1 MSPLLGLLL
10 LQTPGEVA
18 FDYTSPKGLVVA
30 GMAANGDKAVQVLVD
45 TGARR
50 TLIDAKLAR
59 EMKLE
64 AGEEIRAYGA
74 GGAVD
79 TRVAKGLRLKGLTEG
94 IDVVALPLETIG
106 KAVGT
111 PIDVILGQ
119 DVLASRVLEIDGR
132 TMRLT
137 FGVRP
142 AAVFGGDTVIPLTT
156 RAGRPY
162 VAATVVNPEGGL
174 LSADLLLD
182 TGSDTTVEL
191 VQRYADETGLK
202 TRADPLG
209 RRITGVGGTVTV
221 RVAELREIRIGGR
234 VVPSQEVRVYLPPA
248 SAASDGDGRVGGG
261 FLSRFK
267 VTIDGPG
274 AKLVLRELRPAS
286 AQGPKIGPA
295 TFPSP

>member
-1 MSPLLGLLL
+1 MIPALALLL
-10 LQTPGEVA
+10 LQTPGEVTLDFEA
-18 FDYTSPKGLVVA
+18 PRGLVVA
-30 GMAANGDKAVQVLVD
+30 KIVANGERTVRALVD

-50 TLIDAKLAR
+50 TLIDDALAR
-59 EMKLE
+59 AMKLE

-79 TRVAKGLRLKGLTEG
+79 TRVAKGLVLKGLTEG
-94 IDVVALPLETIG
+94 IDAVALPLGTIG
-106 KAVGT
+106 EAVGT

-132 TMRLT
+132 SHRLT

-142 AAVFGGDTVIPLTT
+142 AAVFGGDTVIPLVL

-162 VAATVVNPEGGL
+162 LQATVVDPAGGL
-174 LSADLLLD
+174 RGAELLLD

-191 VQRYADETGLK
+191 VQRYADEVGLK

-234 VVPSQEVRVYLPPA
+234 VVPPQEVRVYLPPA

-261 FLSRFK
+261 FLSRFR

-274 AKLVLRELRPAS
+274 NKLVLRELRPAD
-286 AQGPKIGPA
+286 
-295 TFPSP
+295 